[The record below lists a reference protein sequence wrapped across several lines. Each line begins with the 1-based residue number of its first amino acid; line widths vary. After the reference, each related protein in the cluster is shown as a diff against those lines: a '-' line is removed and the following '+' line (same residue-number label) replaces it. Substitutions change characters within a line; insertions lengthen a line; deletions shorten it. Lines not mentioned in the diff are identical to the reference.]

1 MAKSYERIHYGLRPA
16 KNIERKMMVEA
27 LRRLGAMSRLE
38 SYRYIGFGSTY
49 FSDFSMIHKSL
60 GISSLWSIEREI
72 ADKRRFIFNKP
83 FNCVRFHFGAS
94 TTILP
99 TLKWNRRTIV
109 WLDYEDVLNRD
120 ILRDIG
126 YACSNVRPGSVLILS
141 VNATPLKPSA
151 DRVKDLETRMGA
163 EKLPDGLTQPGLAA
177 WGTAGAYREIIDN
190 EIREGLSI
198 RSGLEP
204 AGRKL
209 TYRQL
214 FNFNYADG
222 SSMLTVGGVIYQVK
236 DEKKVVGC
244 RFEDLDFV
252 RTGKE
257 PCLIEVPQLTFREL
271 HYLESRL
278 PVGSKGGRTFKNLR
292 DADVQRYS
300 RVYRYFPKFTEAEF

>member
-1 MAKSYERIHYGLRPA
+1 MA
-16 KNIERKMMVEA
+16 
-27 LRRLGAMSRLE
+27 RLE

-49 FSDFSMIHKSL
+49 FSDFSLIHKAL

-72 ADKRRFIFNKP
+72 VDKQRFIFNKP

-94 TTILP
+94 TTVLP
-99 TLKWNRRTIV
+99 TLRWNRRTIV

-126 YACSNVRPGSVLILS
+126 YACSNVKAGSVLILS
-141 VNATPLKPSA
+141 VNAMSLKA
-151 DRVKDLETRMGA
+151 VEDRVKELEARIGA
-163 EKLPDGLTQPGLAA
+163 EKLPNGLTQAGLAG
-177 WGTAGAYREIIDN
+177 WGTAAAYRKIIDN

-198 RSGLEP
+198 RSGPER
-204 AGRKL
+204 ADRKL
-209 TYRQL
+209 TYRQI

-222 SSMLTVGGVIYQVK
+222 SSMLTVGGVIHRVK
-236 DEKKVVGC
+236 DEEKIAAC

-252 RTGKE
+252 RMGDE
-257 PCLIEVPQLTFREL
+257 AYLIEVPQLTFREL

-278 PVGSKGGRTFKNLR
+278 PLGSKGVRTFRNLK